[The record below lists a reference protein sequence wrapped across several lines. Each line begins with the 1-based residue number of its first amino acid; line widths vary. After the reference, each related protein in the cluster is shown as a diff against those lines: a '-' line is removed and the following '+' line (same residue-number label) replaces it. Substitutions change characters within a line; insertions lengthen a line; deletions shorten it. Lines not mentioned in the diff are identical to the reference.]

1 MSRRV
6 INENLNKK
14 QTLYVLT
21 EKRKKLTIFQNK
33 PSKYARTACKIFYL
47 TSLKNFKCNLSFKT
61 ILNVVK
67 MPVAFRVNYEF
78 YKYQT
83 VFAGKLTKKK

>member
-1 MSRRV
+1 MSRIV

-14 QTLYVLT
+14 QTLYVLR
-21 EKRKKLTIFQNK
+21 EKRKKLKIFQNK
-33 PSKYARTACKIFYL
+33 LWKCARTACRIFYL
-47 TSLKNFKCNLSFKT
+47 TSLKNFKGNLSFKA

-67 MPVAFRVNYEF
+67 MPVAFRVNCEF

-83 VFAGKLTKKK
+83 VF